1 MFYLKKAQVSCVYC
15 RVMEYILIQ
24 KNDSM
29 NTMLEILGRTFW
41 NSNLE
46 IADQKRKKHSER
58 ELDTLTSSGS

>member
-1 MFYLKKAQVSCVYC
+1 MFYLKTAQVSCVYC

-46 IADQKRKKHSER
+46 IADQKRKKHCR
-58 ELDTLTSSGS
+58 CRMMDF